1 MKEILEKLRKKQD
14 LTFAESKSAFELL
27 MTGKANEG
35 EERKRERGNRRP
47 GTPGE
52 PRETEQRGA
61 LNREKEIERK
71 VLGGDL

>member
-1 MKEILEKLRKKQD
+1 MSANLAYLREKGSRRTAQ
-14 LTFAESKSAFELL
+14 SPHQRR
-27 MTGKANEG
+27 
-35 EERKRERGNRRP
+35 EERKRERGNRKP

-52 PRETEQRGA
+52 PGETEQRGA